1 MDNAACFCAVQAY
14 TGRCYRLTP
23 KTVYKKYHIF
33 FLALPLFF
41 AGSFFNARAQG
52 NLQIS
57 PQIRPGA
64 VQLFDD
70 SLNARELG
78 VVERIIGERRA
89 IKRKRAVRLDSSL
102 IAEKRGSAAA
112 TFKNRVEFNLFPN
125 VQKIGQMTR
134 GEEQPDGSF
143 VWEGRI
149 EGQPKSRATLVAK
162 GDVVVGNIYTEEGIY
177 EIRSGGSGVHTVQL
191 IDPADMSEDRHAAPP
206 RPGTRSVAPGF
217 STTRTEEMV
226 TIDLLFFYTDA
237 VVRASGAFEVLN
249 ATINLM
255 VREANEAFTNSNI
268 PLQLRV
274 AGIRSTTYD
283 DSGDL
288 YTDIQA
294 ITDTS
299 SRVASREIHPAR
311 DEVRADIVT
320 LLVKSA
326 DACGMGWQIGPENYA
341 DFEGNAFNVVDIDC
355 ASNYVLAHEIG
366 HNLGA
371 GHNPSDQPEE
381 WSPRYDYSYGYQDPQ
396 GDFRTVMA
404 YQCPNNEDCPR
415 IPYFSNPHLR
425 FDGQAM
431 GVANRYDNART
442 IMRTRERAAYW
453 RESGNEITTRQVS
466 VFDGAA
472 LVEQDEN
479 AQGEELDVP
488 VVHLPGSMSHLFRNI
503 SRGVQLT
510 FTRNPERRAEILIN
524 AANERM
530 AEANTMARQG
540 DVEQAA
546 RHIGNYTD
554 AVQRVGD
561 ALARVGGDRGEE
573 LRQRAAT
580 QEIMHQGILA
590 NLERRVSA
598 DDLPGLRAAR
608 ARTLEEVGKTLG
620 DIGDQDKV
628 NEVLLGGLRQDTS
641 PLRPLRN
648 LEVLQAIDEKA
659 PENIKE
665 VLEHAKRGTIRRL
678 KGQLENIPDDKK
690 SLLSEY
696 VEKAGGDETLYLK
709 TMDDLKREG
718 VSADE
723 VAKSKEK
730 LMDRL
735 GKRIEETARTD
746 PTRIKEVLTHLRD
759 GKSFDDLRVLKDIE
773 RSVGPEAAGHME
785 EISKEAAGEL
795 GKKDIAYI
803 ENESK
808 RYGDVKQ
815 IAILE
820 DLKSNSAD
828 KKGIEKI
835 AESVSQDIGSKL
847 DKIKNEGA
855 RKEFLEKV
863 SDDSPEAIAV
873 IASRFKASGAKDAL
887 LKTHADKVAE
897 SLDAAQNPEKAERI
911 QQALADKKTRETVER
926 THPDLFVKI
935 EAKTEIG
942 QLRLQCVDRLNKLR
956 VHADN
961 IYQELFSGGSGRS
974 LPAAATT
981 NISGLNAKT
990 RLDRT
995 NQALRKSFQQLSA
1008 GLRDNTAGDDD
1019 VGLGVGDKLISKIHA
1034 FDVSIKSVN
1043 EQMSAIQHTE
1053 EVLSEIA
1060 NILRHMRKLA
1070 IQSRHD
1076 TLSADDRAA
1085 LDKEYQALGGDIDER
1100 IGGLESSREKIL
1112 SALGTGDIKTT
1123 LDSVQSAEKA
1133 VIYTENLLG
1142 FVEDMRRK
1150 TVERSR
1156 EVIHSC
1162 EDEEKQ
1168 FRILLEEI
1176 KTHRKTVQDAHQ
1188 KEAVKKEEPR
1198 KETAPLCTQEYAPV
1212 CGVDGSSYANRCI
1225 AEMQHGV
1232 KVAYEGEC
1240 KKPSTADSA
1249 PVSEPAKAPEPQ
1261 KVEPVSTG
1269 CTREY
1274 VPVCGVNGLT
1284 YQNICFAKD
1293 ANVEMQY
1300 SGVCKTATPTTTAP
1314 AEPIKTETTATT
1326 ACTKEYAP
1334 VCGSNNLTYTNSCL
1348 AKQAGIGVQYSGECK
1363 TTTATPNTTTT
1374 KATDT
1379 TATQTA
1385 PTPAQT
1391 TATPAKP
1398 VINTFCCSTS
1408 VVSGS
1413 KVTLKWDVSEAD
1425 AGVFLN
1431 GDKVANAG
1439 STVVAPL
1446 KTTIYTLAAKNSAG
1460 AEVSS
1465 SVTVS
1470 VK

>member
-1 MDNAACFCAVQAY
+1 M
-14 TGRCYRLTP
+14 
-23 KTVYKKYHIF
+23 YKKYHIF

-52 NLQIS
+52 GLQIS
-57 PQIRPGA
+57 PQIRTGA

-78 VVERIIGERRA
+78 VAERIIGERRA
-89 IKRKRAVRLDSSL
+89 IKRKRAVRLDASL
-102 IAEKRGSAAA
+102 LAEKRGSAAA
-112 TFKNRVEFNLFPN
+112 AFKNRVEFDLFPN
-125 VQKIGQMTR
+125 VRKIGQMTR
-134 GEEQPDGSF
+134 SEEKSDGTF
-143 VWEGRI
+143 IWEGRI

-162 GDVVVGNIYTEEGIY
+162 GNVVVGNIYTEEGIY

-191 IDPADMSEDRHAAPP
+191 IDPADMAEDRHAAPP
-206 RPGTRSVAPGF
+206 VSGTRSFAPDF

-226 TIDLLFFYTDA
+226 TIDMLFFYTDA
-237 VVRASGAFEVLN
+237 VVRATGAFEVLN

-255 VREANEAFTNSNI
+255 VREANETFTNSNI

-299 SRVASREIHPAR
+299 SRVASREIHPVR
-311 DEVRADIVT
+311 DELQADIVT

-326 DACGMGWQIGPENYA
+326 DACGMGWQIGPENYD
-341 DFEGNAFNVVDIDC
+341 DFEGNAFNVVDVDC

-381 WSPRYDYSYGYQDPQ
+381 WAPRYNYSYGYQDPQ

-431 GVANRYDNART
+431 GVTNQYDNTRT
-442 IMRTRERAAYW
+442 IMRTRELAAYW
-453 RESGNEITTRQVS
+453 RQSGNEITTRQVS
-466 VFDGAA
+466 VFDGAV
-472 LVEQDEN
+472 LVERDED
-479 AQGEELDVP
+479 AQGEELGVP
-488 VVHLPGSMSHLFRNI
+488 VVRLPGSMSHVFRNI
-503 SRGVQLT
+503 SRGVQLA
-510 FTRNPERRAEILIN
+510 FTRNPERRADILIN

-530 AEANTMARQG
+530 AEANTLARRG
-540 DVEQAA
+540 DIEQAA
-546 RHIGNYTD
+546 RHIGNYTN
-554 AVQRVGD
+554 AIQRVGD

-598 DDLPGLRAAR
+598 DNLPGLRAAR

-620 DIGDQDKV
+620 DIKDQDKV

-659 PENIKE
+659 PESIKE

-678 KGQLENIPDDKK
+678 KGQLENLPDDKK

-696 VEKAGGDETLYLK
+696 VENAGGDETLYLK
-709 TMDDLKREG
+709 TLDDLKREG
-718 VSADE
+718 VAIDE
-723 VAKSKEK
+723 VAKSKDK

-746 PTRIKEVLTHLRD
+746 PSRIKEVLTHLRD
-759 GKSFDDLRVLKDIE
+759 GKSFDDLRILKDIE
-773 RSVGPEAAGHME
+773 RSVSPETVKYLGEIQKKATE
-785 EISKEAAGEL
+785 EFG
-795 GKKDIAYI
+795 GKDIAFI
-803 ENESK
+803 ESESK

-820 DLKSNSAD
+820 DLKGSAAG
-828 KKGIEKI
+828 KKAIEKI
-835 AESVSQDIGSKL
+835 EELVSQDIRSKLGKIKDGSK
-847 DKIKNEGA
+847 

-873 IASRFKASGAKDAL
+873 IASRFKDSGAKEIL
-887 LKTHADKVAE
+887 LKTHADKVVK
-897 SLDAAQNPEKAERI
+897 SLDAAQNPEKAARI
-911 QQALADKKTRETVER
+911 QQALADKKTREIVER
-926 THPDLFVKI
+926 IHPDLLIKI

-942 QLRLQCVDRLNKLR
+942 QLRLQCVDRLNELR
-956 VHADN
+956 VDVDHV
-961 IYQELFSGGSGRS
+961 YEELLSVGSGRS
-974 LPAAATT
+974 VSVAATT
-981 NISGLNAKT
+981 KISGLNAET
-990 RLDRT
+990 HLNRT
-995 NQALRKSFQQLSA
+995 NQALQRSFQQLSA
-1008 GLRDNTAGDDD
+1008 GLRDITTSDDAI
-1019 VGLGVGDKLISKIHA
+1019 GLGVRDKLLSRVNDL
-1034 FDVSIKSVN
+1034 DVRIKDIN
-1043 EQMSAIQHTE
+1043 EQMSVIQNTE
-1053 EVLSEIA
+1053 GVLGEIA
-1060 NILRHMRKLA
+1060 AVLRRMRELA
-1070 IQSRHD
+1070 AQSRHD
-1076 TLSADDRAA
+1076 TLSSDDRIA
-1085 LDKEYQALGGDIDER
+1085 LDGEYQKLKEKVDEL
-1100 IGGLESSREKIL
+1100 IGGMKLHREEIL
-1112 SALGTGDIKTT
+1112 SLLKTGDIEVT
-1123 LDSVQSAEKA
+1123 LDSMQSAEKA
-1133 VIYTENLLG
+1133 AAHTENFLG
-1142 FVEDMRRK
+1142 SVEDMRRK
-1150 TVERSR
+1150 IAQRSHEIIR
-1156 EVIHSC
+1156 SC
-1162 EDEEKQ
+1162 EDEEHQ
-1168 FRILLEEI
+1168 SRSLLQEI
-1176 KTHRKTVQDAHQ
+1176 KTHRKTLKAISP
-1188 KEAVKKEEPR
+1188 KEETKKEEVKNEETK
-1198 KETAPLCTQEYAPV
+1198 KEADPVRATTPPLKKEMTLCTQEYDPV
-1212 CGVDGSSYANRCI
+1212 CGVDGSSYSNRCT
-1225 AEMQHGV
+1225 AEAQHGV

-1240 KKPSTADSA
+1240 KKSSSTD
-1249 PVSEPAKAPEPQ
+1249 PVPVNEPAKASEPQ

-1274 VPVCGVNGLT
+1274 VPVCGTNGLT

-1293 ANVEMQY
+1293 ANVGLQY
-1300 SGVCKTATPTTTAP
+1300 SGVCKTAVPTTSSSGP
-1314 AEPIKTETTATT
+1314 EPVKTETTTTT
-1326 ACTKEYAP
+1326 AVCTKEYIP
-1334 VCGSNNLTYTNSCL
+1334 VCGSDNLTYTNSCL
-1348 AKQAGIGVQYSGECK
+1348 AKQAGVGVQYSGECK
-1363 TTTATPNTTTT
+1363 TTTTTSDTTT
-1374 KATDT
+1374 
-1379 TATQTA
+1379 
-1385 PTPAQT
+1385 AQT
-1391 TATPAKP
+1391 TTTPAKP
-1398 VINTFCCSTS
+1398 IINTFCCSTS

-1413 KVTLKWDVSEAD
+1413 KVTLKWDVSEAS

-1431 GDKVANAG
+1431 EGKVANAG

-1446 KTTIYTLAAKNSAG
+1446 KTAIYTLSAKNSAG
-1460 AEVSS
+1460 VEVSS
-1465 SVTVS
+1465 SVTVT